1 METSEILL
9 AVGFA
14 LIVTGGVWWWLARKQ
29 RAVMLAR
36 LAEPLV
42 REEEATPEVARSTGL
57 APGNAW
63 ISYTAAILVGVIL
76 HWGVGLNVAFS
87 GALALAG
94 VVITSIVVSN
104 VTQRRAHRYETQ
116 LVEAIDLVVAGL
128 HAGAGTLDAL
138 DAAAREVRPPLRGHL
153 KNLVGS
159 IRLGEPPKIALEDL
173 ARSIPLESYRL
184 FTFTLSVHQE
194 TGGSLAPTLAT
205 VGRTIRDRVDLK
217 RRVRAETTEAQA
229 SVVGILAISYAI
241 ALITWRTYPDRVE
254 SFLRSELGLPLVSV
268 AVSMQAIG
276 LFWMSQ
282 LIKIR
287 H

>member
-9 AVGFA
+9 AVGLA
-14 LIVTGGVWWWLARKQ
+14 LIVTGGVWWWVARRQ
-29 RAVMLAR
+29 RALTLAR
-36 LAEPLV
+36 LAEPMV
-42 REEEATPEVARSTGL
+42 REEEATPEVAGSAGL

-63 ISYTAAILVGVIL
+63 IPYTAAILLGALL
-76 HWGVGLNVAFS
+76 HWVVGLNVAFS

-94 VVITSIVVSN
+94 VVVTSIVVGN
-104 VTQRRAHRYETQ
+104 ITQRRAQRYETQ

-159 IRLGEPPKIALEDL
+159 IRLGEPPKVALEEL
-173 ARSIPLESYRL
+173 ARSVPLESYRL

-217 RRVRAETTEAQA
+217 RRVRAETTQAQA
-229 SVVGILAISYAI
+229 SVVGILLISYAI
-241 ALITWRTYPDRVE
+241 ALIT
-254 SFLRSELGLPLVSV
+254 
-268 AVSMQAIG
+268 
-276 LFWMSQ
+276 
-282 LIKIR
+282 
-287 H
+287 